1 MHQPGIYFCN
11 TKDMEQHRYTSENM
25 NPAVLGFDESFYG
38 IQEKERRNYVMQG
51 VDCPVAKDA
60 YLTYD
65 DARRAL
71 RQRSVQ
77 QQKDNRIYKC
87 DICGYWHFTTKPGS
101 HRHRCKGYNR
111 SRGREEM
118 QPSGPGFP
126 ERENRKGH
134 PSEGPPDFLQP
145 PVRPVDGQNVGIIG
159 QDE

>member
-1 MHQPGIYFCN
+1 
-11 TKDMEQHRYTSENM
+11 MEQHRYTSENM

-77 QQKDNRIYKC
+77 QQKDKRIYKC
-87 DICGYWHFTTKPGS
+87 DILSLIH
-101 HRHRCKGYNR
+101 
-111 SRGREEM
+111 
-118 QPSGPGFP
+118 
-126 ERENRKGH
+126 
-134 PSEGPPDFLQP
+134 
-145 PVRPVDGQNVGIIG
+145 I
-159 QDE
+159 

>member
-25 NPAVLGFDESFYG
+25 NPAVLGFDENFFG
-38 IQEKERRNYVMQG
+38 IQEEERRNYVVQG
-51 VDCPVAKDA
+51 VDCPAAKDA

-77 QQKDNRIYKC
+77 QQKDKRIYKC

-101 HRHRCKGYNR
+101 HRYRCKGYNR

-118 QPSGPGFP
+118 QRMCSLLVLDSL
-126 ERENRKGH
+126 KGRT
-134 PSEGPPDFLQP
+134 EK
-145 PVRPVDGQNVGIIG
+145 GIPQKALRISYNLLS
-159 QDE
+159 DPWTDRMSA